1 MVKKI
6 ILSLFAL
13 SLFFIGCSDLN
24 TNTNPVNSAISSKT
38 AIKLPLKTGIN
49 IESVFSASQLISGS
63 NGGSVQLHNS
73 YMSGNTQVTI
83 DAELSVPAGAFTGSK
98 TISMQIGD
106 DAAID
111 FSPSSVF
118 NIPLVL
124 NLKITGVD
132 LTGINPNDINF
143 YYFAQDGSVFSVQND
158 GITIVPQ
165 TGTLEITNAKLPHF
179 SRYGWGK

>member
-6 ILSLFAL
+6 ILSLFAISIFYL
-13 SLFFIGCSDLN
+13 GCSDLK
-24 TNTNPVNSAISSKT
+24 TNMNPVNSAVSSKT
-38 AIKLPLKTGIN
+38 AIKLPLKSGVN
-49 IESVFSASQLISGS
+49 IESVFSASQLISGE
-63 NGGSVQLHNS
+63 NGGSVQLHES
-73 YMSGNTQVTI
+73 YISGKTQVTI
-83 DAELSVPAGAFTGSK
+83 DAELSVPIGAYSGTK
-98 TISMQIGD
+98 NISMQIGD

-111 FSPSSVF
+111 FSPTSLF

-143 YYFAQDGSVFSVQND
+143 YYFAQDGSVSLVQND

-165 TGTLEITNAKLPHF
+165 TGTLEIINAKLPHF

>member
-1 MVKKI
+1 
-6 ILSLFAL
+6 
-13 SLFFIGCSDLN
+13 
-24 TNTNPVNSAISSKT
+24 
-38 AIKLPLKTGIN
+38 
-49 IESVFSASQLISGS
+49 
-63 NGGSVQLHNS
+63 
-73 YMSGNTQVTI
+73 
-83 DAELSVPAGAFTGSK
+83 
-98 TISMQIGD
+98 MQIGD

>member
-6 ILSLFAL
+6 ILSLFVLAL
-13 SLFFIGCSDLN
+13 FYSGCSDLN
-24 TNTNPVNSAISSKT
+24 TNTNPVNSTVSSKT
-38 AIKLPLKTGIN
+38 VIKLPIKSGIN
-49 IESVFSASQLISGS
+49 IESVFSASQLISGN
-63 NGGSVQLHNS
+63 NGGTVQLHNS
-73 YMSGNTQVTI
+73 YISGNTQVTI
-83 DAELSVPAGAFTGSK
+83 DAVLSIPVGAFNGSK
-98 TISMQIGD
+98 NISMQIGD

-132 LTGINPNDINF
+132 LSGVNPSDINF
-143 YYFAQDGSVFSVQND
+143 YYFSQDGSVTPVQND
-158 GITIVPQ
+158 GITITPQ
-165 TGTLEITNAKLPHF
+165 TGTLEIINAKLPHF